1 MPDSPVFRSSLD
13 ITQDPCFFEIDRE
26 HLLVRLLPEH
36 PQATLEQS
44 RALAKK
50 RLIYGLALQLA
61 DHFPVEVLAQAQ
73 QCLPGF
79 EFRTQIEQILL
90 G

>member
-1 MPDSPVFRSSLD
+1 MPNSSSFRSSLD

-50 RLIYGLALQLA
+50 RLIYSLALQLA

-73 QCLPGF
+73 QRLPGYGSLA
-79 EFRTQIEQILL
+79 QIERILL
-90 G
+90 S